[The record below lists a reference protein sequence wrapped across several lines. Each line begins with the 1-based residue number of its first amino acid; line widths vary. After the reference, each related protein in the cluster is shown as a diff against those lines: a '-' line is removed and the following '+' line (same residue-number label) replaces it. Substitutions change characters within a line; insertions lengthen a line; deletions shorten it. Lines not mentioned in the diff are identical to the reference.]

1 MAGSQVSSLT
11 AAWANRSWFARHAVQ
26 SHTSPLQTVAPRMG
40 TSLCHLK
47 LCPRHLCVIGGC
59 VITLIS
65 VNYGPSDQTVRSTAG
80 SMPLSS
86 EVIYFLH
93 FSYSGGR
100 GVLMKEGITRVGGC
114 ENGGTVKHTLA
125 SWRLIRS
132 YLAWRLSVGYCL
144 WSVQDL
150 SREF

>member
-1 MAGSQVSSLT
+1 
-11 AAWANRSWFARHAVQ
+11 
-26 SHTSPLQTVAPRMG
+26 MG

-65 VNYGPSDQTVRSTAG
+65 VNYGPSDQTVRSTSG

-86 EVIYFLH
+86 EVIYFWH

-100 GVLMKEGITRVGGC
+100 GVLMKEGITRVGGLR
-114 ENGGTVKHTLA
+114 ERRNGQTYIGLMA
-125 SWRLIRS
+125 SYQVLLGLEVVS
-132 YLAWRLSVGYCL
+132 GVLSLVGPGL
-144 WSVQDL
+144 L
-150 SREF
+150 